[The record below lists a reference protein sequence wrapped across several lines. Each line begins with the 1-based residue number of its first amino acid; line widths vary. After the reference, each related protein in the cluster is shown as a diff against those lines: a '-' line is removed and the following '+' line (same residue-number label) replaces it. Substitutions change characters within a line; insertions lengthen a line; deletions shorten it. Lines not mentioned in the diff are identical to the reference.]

1 MMTRSSW
8 TPSALTRS
16 PISGTLR
23 MVESPKRVVDFL
35 KLPLEFR
42 DGHVPFA
49 RTNLRAGRIL
59 EEFTR
64 LRLKGRALQTRPSR
78 HRLLELPRVH
88 RERLSPPQRSVV
100 EDGERVDEVHR
111 LDARLARV

>member
-49 RTNLRAGRIL
+49 RTNLRARRML

-64 LRLKGRALQTRPSR
+64 LRLKRRALQTRPSR

-88 RERLSPPQRSVV
+88 PEPLPAPPPTAVEAGERLDDRHRHGPP
-100 EDGERVDEVHR
+100 
-111 LDARLARV
+111 